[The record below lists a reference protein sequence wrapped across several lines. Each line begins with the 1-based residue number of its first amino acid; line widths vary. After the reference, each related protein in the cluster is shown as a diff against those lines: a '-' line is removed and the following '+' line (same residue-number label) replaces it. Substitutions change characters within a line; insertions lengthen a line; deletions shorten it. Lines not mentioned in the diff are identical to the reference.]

1 MVRGRVYRHATMG
14 TPADD
19 SRTGETP
26 AAIAADRRECRSG
39 TTVRGT
45 NTDFGLGVDA
55 GQVAIG
61 DASGSDPNTGGTD
74 ESTAA
79 DDTIAPR
86 TRRAHEEDMDVSL
99 RRKGGIYEVRSV
111 SDSVYE
117 VDIADG
123 SCTCLDWQRRDPD
136 GGCKH
141 FRRVDMAIK
150 AGTVP
155 RPDGRVPE
163 RAITANGDRDTLV
176 TGASR
181 IADTSTPLTLQS
193 SASGP
198 NETGCVPHWL
208 QSKRSMTYHSPM
220 AKTSGRSSDTSWLAN
235 SCIAIVVERWH
246 TLGEIGK

>member
-1 MVRGRVYRHATMG
+1 MEVKLMSEHTPTEWSAAECIDHATMG

-26 AAIAADRRECRSG
+26 AATAADRRECRSD
-39 TTVRGT
+39 TPVRG
-45 NTDFGLGVDA
+45 NNPDFGLGVDG

-61 DASGSDPNTGGTD
+61 DASGSEPNTGGTD
-74 ESTAA
+74 ESAA
-79 DDTIAPR
+79 ANDTITPR
-86 TRRAHEEDMDVSL
+86 TRRARDEEMDVSL
-99 RRKGGIYEVRSV
+99 LRKGGIYEVRSA

-141 FRRVDMAIK
+141 LRRVDMAIK

-163 RAITANGDRDTLV
+163 RAITANGDRNTLLA
-176 TGASR
+176 GASR
-181 IADTSTPLTLQS
+181 IADRIHALDAAIERQRAERDGLRAALAAIEAFHDPSQS
-193 SASGP
+193 DG
-198 NETGCVPHWL
+198 EDEWE
-208 QSKRSMTYHSPM
+208 
-220 AKTSGRSSDTSWLAN
+220 
-235 SCIAIVVERWH
+235 VE
-246 TLGEIGK
+246 